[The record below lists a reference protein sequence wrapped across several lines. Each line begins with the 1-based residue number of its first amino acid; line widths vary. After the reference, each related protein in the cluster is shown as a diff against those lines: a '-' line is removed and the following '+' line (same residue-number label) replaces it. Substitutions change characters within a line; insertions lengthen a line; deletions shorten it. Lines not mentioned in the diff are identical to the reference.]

1 MSIDV
6 SGIKEGQ
13 KAMWT
18 AGDYPE
24 VARRIESVGRYVVE
38 CAGAAPGVELLDVA
52 TGAGNVSL
60 PAAIA
65 GAKVTGLD
73 LTPKLLE
80 VARARAA
87 EAGVEIELIEG
98 DAEQLP
104 FAEDSFD
111 RVTSCF
117 GVMFA
122 PRHDVAAG
130 ELVARGAP
138 RREDRRRRLDPA
150 GLRRQHVPHG
160 RAPTC
165 RRRPPSSMPPV
176 MWGEEEHVR
185 ELFDGSGAELSFER
199 RTVPFEGASVEQ
211 WMADDERMLGPAV
224 MAKAALEPQGRY
236 EELRRDMVALYED
249 RNEADD
255 GSFRVES
262 EYLVTVAQM
271 PGKRAAAPH
280 DGAPHGGGR
289 QAGRRECLRL
299 RRGRAR
305 RAAPGAPRRRR
316 RGAAPRR
323 SRRAASAPA

>member
-87 EAGVEIELIEG
+87 EAGVELELIEG

-104 FAEDSFD
+104 FAENSFD

-130 ELVARGAP
+130 ELARVARPGARIVVTAWTP
-138 RREDRRRRLDPA
+138 QGFVGSNFRTA
-150 GLRRQHVPHG
+150 
-160 RAPTC
+160 ASYM
-165 RRRPPSSMPPV
+165 PPPPPELMPPV

-185 ELFDGSGAELSFER
+185 EIFDGSGAELSFER

-211 WMADDERMLGPAV
+211 FMADDERMLGPAV

-236 EELRRDMVALYED
+236 EDLRRDMVAMYED
-249 RNEADD
+249 CNEADD

-271 PGKRAAAPH
+271 PG
-280 DGAPHGGGR
+280 
-289 QAGRRECLRL
+289 
-299 RRGRAR
+299 
-305 RAAPGAPRRRR
+305 
-316 RGAAPRR
+316 
-323 SRRAASAPA
+323 